1 MKLILKSTKV
11 DIQTRSMENNV
22 LFHNIPEEN
31 NEECQKLVRAALK
44 KAGYEGPVNLKIKK
58 ITNLDS
64 KLLHNMRA
72 P

>member
-1 MKLILKSTKV
+1 
-11 DIQTRSMENNV
+11 MENNV